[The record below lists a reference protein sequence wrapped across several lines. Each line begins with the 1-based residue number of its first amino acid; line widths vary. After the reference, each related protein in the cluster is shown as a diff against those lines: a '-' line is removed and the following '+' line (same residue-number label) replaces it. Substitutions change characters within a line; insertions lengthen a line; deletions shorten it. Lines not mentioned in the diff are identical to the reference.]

1 MKPPAVTA
9 AHSRRDF
16 DVTFR
21 AGRMVRIESIGEASE
36 VLQAAGLWET
46 SGVGRER

>member
-1 MKPPAVTA
+1 MKPPDVTA

-21 AGRMVRIESIGEASE
+21 AGRMVRTEYFGEASE
-36 VLQAAGLWET
+36 ALEAGGLRET
-46 SGVGRER
+46 SGVARER